1 MTEYTIFPADSS
13 MPKSATNTTDR
24 PGATLVVLTLLGLL
38 ILILLPG
45 ALYGCVRV
53 SISILSE
60 KKHHLKSR
68 TLTKNLSGSPLNA

>member
-1 MTEYTIFPADSS
+1 MAYIFRILMTEYTIFPADSS

-53 SISILSE
+53 SISILNE
-60 KKHHLKSR
+60 KNIISSQEH
-68 TLTKNLSGSPLNA
+68 